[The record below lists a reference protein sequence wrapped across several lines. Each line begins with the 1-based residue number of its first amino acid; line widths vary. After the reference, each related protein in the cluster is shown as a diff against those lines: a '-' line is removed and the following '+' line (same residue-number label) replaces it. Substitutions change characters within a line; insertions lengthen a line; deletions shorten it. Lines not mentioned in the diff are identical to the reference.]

1 MKRLIAGLSAVVL
14 GLTLISAIPGVA
26 ASATRDKWD
35 TRVFSNVPYPGT
47 PAYVFVH
54 TNGRVYAGTYD
65 AGITKAS
72 RVFEWTKGGTLL
84 RSWTVPG
91 QDLEH
96 SPGIQVANQD
106 ARGRLVLLEK
116 STSAVLTLDL
126 KTGRFKRQATLPDLP
141 LCSTKVTPCSP
152 NSSDAKAIPN
162 YAAWGPDGAL
172 YITDY
177 GQAVIWRIPAKG
189 GTPKVWFSSNALDSV
204 LEFGTTGL
212 VYQASSKSFLIAQQT
227 VGNLLANAPSG
238 RLYGLPVSK
247 SGKPGKLTTMWTSRP
262 TELPD
267 GFGIGLS
274 GKIYIA
280 GVGPMNQLV
289 VLSQTGKELERFPKF
304 PLLGDNGSSVPF
316 DGPSNATFLGT
327 RVLVANQSPISG
339 DRAHHVI
346 LDVEVGERG
355 VPNYLPKGSILR

>member
-1 MKRLIAGLSAVVL
+1 MKRLVAGLSAVLL
-14 GLTLISAIPGVA
+14 GLTLVSAVPGVA

-65 AGITKAS
+65 AGTKTPS
-72 RVFEWTKGGTLL
+72 RVFEWTSGGTLL

-91 QDLEH
+91 QDLAH

-116 STSAVLTLDL
+116 STSAVMTLDL

-152 NSSDAKAIPN
+152 NSSDAKAIGN

-177 GQAVIWRIPAKG
+177 GQAVIWRLPATG
-189 GTPKVWFSSNALDSV
+189 GTPKVWFGSKALDNS
-204 LEFGTTGL
+204 LGFGTTGL
-212 VYQASSKSFLIAQQT
+212 VYQASTKSFLIGQQT
-227 VGNLLANAPSG
+227 VGDLLANAPSG
-238 RLYGLPVSK
+238 RLYALPIGT
-247 SGKPGKLTTMWTSRP
+247 SGKPGTLKTLWTSLP
-262 TELPD
+262 ADLPD
-267 GFGIGLS
+267 GFGIGRS
-274 GKIYIA
+274 GKIYVA
-280 GVGPMNQLV
+280 NVGLSNQLV
-289 VLSQTGKELERFPKF
+289 VLSPTGKELERFPKF
-304 PLLGDNGSSVPF
+304 PLTGDNGSSVPF

-327 RVLVANQSPISG
+327 RVLVANQSPISD
-339 DRAHHVI
+339 DRAHQVI

-355 VPNYLPKGSILR
+355 IPNYLPTGSTLR